1 MVEYVG
7 DLADGY
13 VRNDA
18 VLTTDTL
25 SVSGPAEEVNQIASA
40 VVTVDLQGRTDT
52 ISGDFTYIFVDQDNN
67 VIDTS
72 SYLTVSVPTVR
83 LSVPVLAFKQVLEP
97 DTIGVTGSKD
107 VLDKLDKLYIKDID
121 LADVPEDQTWDI
133 KPEMPDGVT
142 IRATEPSVKLTLKF
156 KGLITRKFTVS
167 SEDIIF
173 QACRA
178 S

>member
-1 MVEYVG
+1 MEY
-7 DLADGY
+7 
-13 VRNDA
+13 
-18 VLTTDTL
+18 
-25 SVSGPAEEVNQIASA
+25 
-40 VVTVDLQGRTDT
+40 
-52 ISGDFTYIFVDQDNN
+52 
-67 VIDTS
+67 
-72 SYLTVSVPTVR
+72 
-83 LSVPVLAFKQVLEP
+83 KLEP

-173 QACRA
+173 HNESDSLSPGVQSSVITVRGKASDLNELRAQDITVSADLSKDYDSGAKKVLLTIKLPKGIQAGVIFGPYYLEMVERT